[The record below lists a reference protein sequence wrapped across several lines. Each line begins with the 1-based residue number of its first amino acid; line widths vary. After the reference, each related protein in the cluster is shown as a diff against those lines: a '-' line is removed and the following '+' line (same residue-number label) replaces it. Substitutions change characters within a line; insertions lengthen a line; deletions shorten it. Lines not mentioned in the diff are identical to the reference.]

1 MRYFLI
7 DRILEMEPGKS
18 ARAIKN
24 IAASEDVLA
33 DHFPGFPLYPG
44 ALLLESMAQL
54 GGLLIEKTITEKQA
68 RRVLPVL
75 SIVKKAKF
83 RDAVLPGDSLIV
95 SVELEHLT
103 EDAAGIH
110 AAMEREEKPVADADL
125 LFTLIDVK
133 EIFGEN
139 GVSPADQ
146 INEILA
152 KLSAFRKGRAV

>member
-24 IAASEDVLA
+24 ISASEDVLA

-54 GGLLIEKTITEKQA
+54 GGLLIEKTITEKHH

-83 RDAVLPGDSLIV
+83 RDAVLPGDSLV
-95 SVELEHLT
+95 VTAELEHVT

-110 AAMEREEKPVADADL
+110 AEMEREGKTVAEADL
-125 LFTLIDVK
+125 LYTLIDVK

-139 GVSPADQ
+139 AVSPADH
-146 INEILA
+146 INDILA
-152 KLSAFRKGRAV
+152 KISAFRKGRAV